1 MDLGRVSYYLDLWRD
16 YMKSDNN
23 KLGFKTKATGFMSGG
38 ISSFEDLEDDLDY
51 SSAKTVDQAIDDLP
65 IMQKNAIYIIFLDQK
80 SMMDTRVLEYY
91 YDNALMMLQRKL
103 KEKNLY

>member
-1 MDLGRVSYYLDLWRD
+1 MDLGKVIYYLDLWRD

-23 KLGFKTKATGFMSGG
+23 KLGYKSKSTGFISGG
-38 ISSFEDLEDDLDY
+38 ISSFEDLEDDLDH

-65 IMQKNAIYIIFLDQK
+65 AMQKTAIYIIYLGQK
-80 SMMDTRVLEYY
+80 PTMNDTALEYY
-91 YDNALMMLQRKL
+91 YDSAQMMLQRKL